1 MTEAWWRSGG
11 SVPRINHPPGR
22 ATKAGIGCG
31 AVPRADEPL
40 VRNGEETA
48 AAANGK
54 EIRRGFVSGG
64 AAGKKRVGWRPGIV
78 KMIPE

>member
-1 MTEAWWRSGG
+1 M
-11 SVPRINHPPGR
+11 PRINHPPGR

-64 AAGKKRVGWRPGIV
+64 GRGKEKGGLEA
-78 KMIPE
+78 MDC